1 MRDEAREGT
10 DELGRQGARAAAA
23 GRRGGGMKE
32 PNARK
37 GAGRARRHGDGAGAF
52 LPLHLSSALV
62 LQVTEASGSTPRR
75 SRATTPPMLS
85 AVSGMSA
92 AQLRGAGHRVPATA
106 SAAAT
111 TAVAALGPWR
121 ITR

>member
-1 MRDEAREGT
+1 MR
-10 DELGRQGARAAAA
+10 
-23 GRRGGGMKE
+23 E
-32 PNARK
+32 PDARK

-52 LPLHLSSALV
+52 LPLHLLSALV
-62 LQVTEASGSTPRR
+62 LKVAEASGSTPRR

-92 AQLRGAGHRVPATA
+92 AQLWRTGHRVPATA
-106 SAAAT
+106 SVAVT
-111 TAVAALGPWR
+111 TAIAALRLWR

>member
-1 MRDEAREGT
+1 MR
-10 DELGRQGARAAAA
+10 
-23 GRRGGGMKE
+23 E

-52 LPLHLSSALV
+52 LPLHLSSAPV
-62 LQVTEASGSTPRR
+62 LKVAEASGPAPRR
-75 SRATTPPMLS
+75 SRATAPLVPP

-92 AQLRGAGHRVPATA
+92 AQFRGTGHRVPATA
-106 SAAAT
+106 SAAVT
-111 TAVAALGPWR
+111 TAIAALGPWR